1 MPNSIFAVNIK
12 KDKLLG
18 NVFLPFFIYKDN
30 EKYFK
35 KSKLVTFTDI
45 DSQNFSFSDWVV
57 KIIKISHSI
66 SYAELNKRFNKN
78 KLFLVKIYFLIAGI
92 YMSLIQQKNCLKYFI
107 EGMKCGQ
114 NKKN

>member
-57 KIIKISHSI
+57 KIDLTVINCDTNYKQHII
-66 SYAELNKRFNKN
+66 R
-78 KLFLVKIYFLIAGI
+78 
-92 YMSLIQQKNCLKYFI
+92 CLKINQKIFLF
-107 EGMKCGQ
+107 Q
-114 NKKN
+114 SV